1 MDHLHGE
8 ILQHI
13 ISYICNARNIDH
25 VMQVHLENIERRFR
39 GGLPE
44 LEHLSMPWCSWCH
57 RKLSKALG
65 SASQDDQ
72 SDGEMDS
79 FDLIDRRTMSP
90 LIDLPHPEQCSI
102 ELTTFASCAF
112 SLTSPK
118 IKSLKLEAF
127 GWIKVSNTGSL
138 RSLSITNPKGVRELD
153 RRGGLPAHEY
163 LSTSVCPWCWRKM
176 SKVLRSA
183 NKVEHLKMAGSN
195 FIGPSRPTL
204 QVDIVD
210 FFRNHPKLER
220 LEINDHKLAVLSAKN
235 TPHDAVSTRHSR
247 PKLLFQQQNV
257 GFFFLRFQNASVV
270 LSRFRLLLRSAKP
283 SNSIAWKTHFQVQT
297 HSLNGLKVQG
307 RFPGPSMFESSKRA
321 SYEVLPAF
329 SI

>member
-1 MDHLHGE
+1 
-8 ILQHI
+8 
-13 ISYICNARNIDH
+13 
-25 VMQVHLENIERRFR
+25 
-39 GGLPE
+39 
-44 LEHLSMPWCSWCH
+44 
-57 RKLSKALG
+57 
-65 SASQDDQ
+65 
-72 SDGEMDS
+72 
-79 FDLIDRRTMSP
+79 MSP

-235 TPHDAVSTRHSR
+235 TPHDAPSDSASALVSLMTEVEPTYPTSSTSLEAFT
-247 PKLLFQQQNV
+247 PILLQYNKDRDRVQEQ
-257 GFFFLRFQNASVV
+257 
-270 LSRFRLLLRSAKP
+270 LSRSL
-283 SNSIAWKTHFQVQT
+283 SIALRLVLALPTHA
-297 HSLNGLKVQG
+297 LL
-307 RFPGPSMFESSKRA
+307 
-321 SYEVLPAF
+321 
-329 SI
+329 